1 MRRLGAPLLYALV
14 MITAMQAKAEAI
26 TGTIASTGAAPDT
39 APLATTHDKVAT
51 RRIRSPDILEERS
64 LPVPPDVLPESIP
77 PTIKSLT
84 KSWFESLRSMIEN
97 SLPSFTT
104 FESGPTKLRNFVRSL
119 WQRLSNSVRVRYWL
133 YRGETVESVFKQLG
147 LDAGLDTIAYCPKF
161 YTWVTF
167 VNLYNLHNPNNKML
181 MVPILSYRYSDLAVA
196 RMIEAAGDTSLERA
210 LAYRLT
216 WEQKLYWGD
225 TKKSGLD
232 VFILL
237 ELHKAGQNIFE
248 RPVLNRWYEY
258 MTWAYGENA
267 SVNMASVLTKQY
279 SRNALGKMFKTARP
293 LGGFRKVQCVKLETA
308 VGKYLLALD
317 YLLVVQEV
325 LVALSTAGKVHVKQ

>member
-1 MRRLGAPLLYALV
+1 MRRLGVPLLYVLV
-14 MITAMQAKAEAI
+14 MLTTMQAKADAI

-51 RRIRSPDILEERS
+51 RRIRSPDILEERA
-64 LPVPPDVLPESIP
+64 LPVPPNVLPESIP

-84 KSWFESLRSMIEN
+84 RSWFESLRPMIKN

-119 WQRLSNSVRVRYWL
+119 WQRLSNSVCVRYWL
-133 YRGETVESVFKQLG
+133 YRGETVDSVFRRLG
-147 LDAGLDTIAYCPKF
+147 LDTGLDKIAYSPKF

-181 MVPILSYRYSDLAVA
+181 MMPILSYTYSDLAVA

-210 LAYRLT
+210 LAYRLA

-232 VFILL
+232 VFVLL
-237 ELHKAGQNIFE
+237 ELHEGGQNIFE
-248 RPVLNRWYEY
+248 RPVLNRWYMY
-258 MTWAYGENA
+258 MKWAYGENA
-267 SVNMASVLTKQY
+267 NLNMALVLTKQY
-279 SRNALGKMFKTARP
+279 NRSALGKMFITAQP
-293 LGGFRKVQCVKLETA
+293 QGGFRKVQCVKLETA
-308 VGKYLLALD
+308 VGKYLLALSH
-317 YLLVVQEV
+317 Q
-325 LVALSTAGKVHVKQ
+325 AGFKKSSA